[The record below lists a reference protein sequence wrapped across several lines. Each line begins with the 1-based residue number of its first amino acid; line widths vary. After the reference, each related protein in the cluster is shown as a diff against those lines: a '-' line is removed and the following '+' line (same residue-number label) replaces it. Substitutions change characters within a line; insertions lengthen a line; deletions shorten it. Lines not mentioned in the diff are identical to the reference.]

1 MRSGDTVGQVAGEEI
16 AASFGLLAFWSNR
29 VENGYWFSGLSLHGY
44 LLNISFWKRKVCL
57 VGP

>member
-1 MRSGDTVGQVAGEEI
+1 MGQVAGEEI
-16 AASFGLLAFWSNR
+16 GTSFGLLAFWSNR